1 MERDSVAPA
10 LAHGFRRRSPGAAL
24 SPCRPPPT
32 FCNGSLGIP
41 EPLSHN
47 RIGMFRHHVLSYLLV
62 ATLLALPACASAPS
76 SLVAD
81 PGEAAPG
88 DVVAAVPE
96 TEPGPGEEPGMDPS
110 TPDAPTGDAAPPAPV
125 QDTLADARIAPPRDS
140 PVGPGDRTPVEWR
153 DRELPTGPGSGAGT
167 GAWTEATLAEMTLRQ
182 KVGQMI
188 MPWMLGDFAPE
199 GSAGF
204 DRIARLIEQQEIGGI
219 IVSVGT
225 PLDVAAKLN
234 VLQRRSRLPLLV
246 AADLE
251 TGAGFRMRGA
261 VYLPGVHDLGGAT
274 NFPSLM
280 AVGAADD
287 RLLAYEMGRITAQ
300 EARAVG
306 IHVPFA
312 PVLDVN
318 SNPDNPIINTRSF
331 GEDPARVSELGVC
344 FIRGVQEHGAV
355 ATGKHFPGH
364 GDTETDSHLALPI
377 IRADRERLNRVEMPP
392 FRAAVEAG
400 MGAIMTA
407 HIALPAL
414 TEEARLPATLSR
426 NVLTGLLR
434 EDWGFQGLV
443 FTDAMDMNAI
453 DRLYS
458 REEAAVRAVLAGA
471 DVLLMPPDPEVAI
484 RGVMNAVLSGR
495 ISEARIDA
503 SVRRILRQKEDLDL
517 HGERTV
523 DLEAVHRTVGV
534 PSHTAVA
541 REVAER
547 SLTLLK
553 NDRNLLPLRGTR
565 TANVLS
571 LTYRRTNDIMGG
583 RAFDARLRQ
592 TYPRLQ
598 TTILG
603 QDTPSAEYE
612 RLFQRGRAADLVV
625 ISLHVTAV
633 SYAGS
638 VAIPEELARLISR
651 LSAAG
656 VPHVVVSFGN
666 PYLLREFPTAQA
678 YLLAWSGSEAS
689 QRAAAG
695 SLFGDVAIRGRTPT
709 RIPPGFE
716 IGAGISL
723 PGPAVAARSGTG
735 SRPGAAAL
743 CGG

>member
-1 MERDSVAPA
+1 MNRGYRPRC
-10 LAHGFRRRSPGAAL
+10 GAL
-24 SPCRPPPT
+24 SPCEAPSTFTSGARCFPEHLSPT
-32 FCNGSLGIP
+32 
-41 EPLSHN
+41 
-47 RIGMFRHHVLSYLLV
+47 RMGMFPSHDLLS
-62 ATLLALPACASAPS
+62 LLAMVLLLLPACAGAPP
-76 SLVAD
+76 LPPVD
-81 PGEAAPG
+81 PGGA
-88 DVVAAVPE
+88 
-96 TEPGPGEEPGMDPS
+96 TSGEVTHGES
-110 TPDAPTGDAAPPAPV
+110 TRPRASASDTLSDAPLAPP
-125 QDTLADARIAPPRDS
+125 QDSA
-140 PVGPGDRTPVEWR
+140 VGPGDRIPSNWR
-153 DRELPTGPGSGAGT
+153 RPGLTIGAGATTGAGADAGPGNGPGS
-167 GAWTEATLAEMTLRQ
+167 WTEAILAEMTLRQ

-199 GSAGF
+199 GSTGF
-204 DRIARLIEQQEIGGI
+204 ERIARLIDQQEIGGI

-234 VLQRRSRLPLLV
+234 VLQRRSRIPLLV

-261 VYLPGVHDLGGAT
+261 VHLPGVHDLGGAT
-274 NFPSLM
+274 DFPSLM

-287 RLLAYEMGRITAQ
+287 RVLAYEMGRITAQ
-300 EARAVG
+300 EGRAVG

-331 GEDPARVSELGVC
+331 GEDPARVSDLGVC

-377 IRADRERLNRVEMPP
+377 IRADRERLNRVEMRP

-407 HIALPAL
+407 HIALPTL

-434 EDWGFQGLV
+434 EDWGFLGLV

-453 DRLYS
+453 DRLFS

-471 DVLLMPPDPEVAI
+471 DVLLMPPDSEVAI
-484 RGVMNAVLSGR
+484 RGVMNAVFSGR
-495 ISEARIDA
+495 ISEGRIDA
-503 SVRRILRQKEDLDL
+503 SVRRILRQKEALGL

-534 PSHTAVA
+534 PSHSAVA

-553 NDRNLLPLRGTR
+553 NDRNLLPLLGTR

-571 LTYRRTNDIMGG
+571 VTYRRTNDIVAG
-583 RAFDARLRQ
+583 RAFDSRLRQ

-603 QDTPSAEYE
+603 QETPPADYE

-651 LSAAG
+651 LSGAG

-666 PYLLREFPTAQA
+666 PYLLREFPSAQA

-689 QRAAAG
+689 QQAAAG

-716 IGAGISL
+716 IGAGIQL
-723 PGPAVAARSGTG
+723 PGTAAAARSGSAFASVAG
-735 SRPGAAAL
+735 PA

>member
-1 MERDSVAPA
+1 MTGGLPIARLRAFA
-10 LAHGFRRRSPGAAL
+10 LI
-24 SPCRPPPT
+24 
-32 FCNGSLGIP
+32 SL
-41 EPLSHN
+41 
-47 RIGMFRHHVLSYLLV
+47 LLGGG
-62 ATLLALPACASAPS
+62 LLLQACASAPPPAAGPAPE
-76 SLVAD
+76 AD
-81 PGEAAPG
+81 EPPQAEAPIPPPDGPAVRPG
-88 DVVAAVPE
+88 DGV
-96 TEPGPGEEPGMDPS
+96 
-110 TPDAPTGDAAPPAPV
+110 
-125 QDTLADARIAPPRDS
+125 
-140 PVGPGDRTPVEWR
+140 PVEWR
-153 DRELPTGPGSGAGT
+153 DREIPGEEPGAPVPPETTLPPDPPLVGPSVGPAGPPAAAPLPPPGEGPA
-167 GAWTEATLAEMTLRQ
+167 GAWTESALAEMSLRQ

-199 GSAGF
+199 GSPGF
-204 DRIARLIEQQEIGGI
+204 DRIARMIDQQEIGGI

-234 VLQRRSRLPLLV
+234 VLQQRSRLPLLV

-287 RLLAYEMGRITAQ
+287 RVLAYEMGRITAQ

-331 GEDPARVSELGVC
+331 GEDPARVGELGVC
-344 FIRGVQEHGAV
+344 FIRGMQEHGAV

-364 GDTETDSHLALPI
+364 GDTETDSHLALPV
-377 IRADRERLNRVEMPP
+377 IRADRERLNRVEMRP

-434 EDWGFQGLV
+434 EDWGFRGLV
-443 FTDAMDMNAI
+443 FTDAMDMNAV
-453 DRLYS
+453 DRLFS

-471 DVLLMPPDPEVAI
+471 DVLLMPPDPEAAI
-484 RGVMNAVLSGR
+484 RGVMNAVLAGR
-495 ISEARIDA
+495 IPESRIDA
-503 SVRRILRQKEDLDL
+503 SVRRILRQKEELGL
-517 HGERTV
+517 HRVRTV
-523 DLEAVHRTVGV
+523 ELEAVHRQVGV

-553 NDRNLLPLRGTR
+553 NERNLLPLRGTR

-598 TTILG
+598 TAILG
-603 QDTPSAEYE
+603 QDTPAAEYE

-633 SYAGS
+633 AYAGS
-638 VAIPEELARLISR
+638 VAVPEELARLIAR
-651 LSAAG
+651 LAEAR

-666 PYLLREFPTAQA
+666 PYLLREFPSAQA

-695 SLFGDVAIRGRTPT
+695 SLFGDIPIRGRTPT
-709 RIPPGFE
+709 RIPPGYE
-716 IGAGISL
+716 IGSGIQL
-723 PGPAVAARSGTG
+723 GGTAAVAR
-735 SRPGAAAL
+735 GAGGPRLTAAMAA
-743 CGG
+743 CGEEDWQ